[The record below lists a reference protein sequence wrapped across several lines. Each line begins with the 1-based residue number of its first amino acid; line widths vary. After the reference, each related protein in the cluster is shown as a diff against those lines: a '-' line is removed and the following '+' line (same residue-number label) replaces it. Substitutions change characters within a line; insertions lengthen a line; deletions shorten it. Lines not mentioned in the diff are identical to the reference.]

1 MTQILTI
8 DRLGHQGDGIATHEG
23 REVFVPFTLPG
34 ERVEGVVE
42 NGRMIAP
49 RILEPSTQRIKPACR
64 HFKTCGGCSTQHIHD
79 DVLAEWKQQSVADT
93 LRTAGLTPEFRPLHT
108 SPARSR
114 RRAVFTGKRTKKGAM
129 VGFHGRGSDVLIDL
143 LDCQLVRPEILQ
155 GLEGLKRLVRIGASR
170 KAEIRLNV
178 THSLGGLDIDLQDA
192 KPLETA
198 QRVEVSA
205 IAQQEKFARVSWNGE
220 VILQIQPPLQRFG
233 PGAVIPPPSSFL
245 QATPEGEATLVQAVL
260 EITQDAKR
268 VLDIF
273 AGCGTFALPI
283 AKNAE
288 VHAIEGEGEM
298 LAALDIAWRVAQG
311 VKAISTETR
320 DLFRRPLMPDE
331 FKGFDAAVIDPPR
344 AGAKAQVEE
353 LAKGKLKRIAFVSCN
368 PATFARD
375 AQILIGGGYR
385 LDWVQVVDQ
394 FRWSA
399 HSELVAQFTL
409 GK

>member
-1 MTQILTI
+1 MTHILTI
-8 DRLGHQGDGIATHEG
+8 DRLGHQGDGIAIHEG
-23 REVFVPFTLPG
+23 REVFVPFSLPG
-34 ERVEGVVE
+34 ERVEGVIE
-42 NGRMIAP
+42 NGRMPAP
-49 RILEPSTQRIKPACR
+49 RILEPSAQRIKPACR

-79 DVLAEWKQQSVADT
+79 DVLADWKQQSVADT
-93 LRTAGLTPEFRPLHT
+93 LRIAGLTPRFRPLHT
-108 SPARSR
+108 SPVRSR

-143 LDCQLVRPEILQ
+143 LDCPLVRPEIMQ
-155 GLEGLKRLVRIGASR
+155 GFAGLKRLVRIAASR
-170 KAEIRLNV
+170 KAEVRLNV

-192 KPLETA
+192 KPLESA
-198 QRVEVSA
+198 QRVEVST

-245 QATPEGEATLVQAVL
+245 QATPEGEAALVEAVL
-260 EITQDAKR
+260 EITHGAKR

-298 LAALDIAWRVAQG
+298 LAALDTAWRVAQG

-331 FKGFDAAVIDPPR
+331 FKGYDAAVIDPPR